1 MYKVMGKCRTLL
13 CYIQGS
19 VSQYN
24 SEPPIN
30 MIFQRVQNN
39 SAQNA
44 YLTTEIDRQEWELQR
59 LRRETQTQRDQMMR
73 LELERKKRTGFR
85 GLWPPATDFG
95 ASPWR
100 EGEIES
106 VEP

>member
-1 MYKVMGKCRTLL
+1 MYKVIAKCRTLL

-24 SEPPIN
+24 SEPPIK

-73 LELERKKRTGFR
+73 LELERKKRRGFH
-85 GLWPPATDFG
+85 GL
-95 ASPWR
+95 
-100 EGEIES
+100 
-106 VEP
+106 

>member
-1 MYKVMGKCRTLL
+1 MGKCRTLL
-13 CYIQGS
+13 CYIQGR

-24 SEPPIN
+24 SEPPIK

-73 LELERKKRTGFR
+73 LELERKKRTGFH
-85 GLWPPATDFG
+85 GLSPSARVFE
-95 ASPWR
+95 AS
-100 EGEIES
+100 
-106 VEP
+106 